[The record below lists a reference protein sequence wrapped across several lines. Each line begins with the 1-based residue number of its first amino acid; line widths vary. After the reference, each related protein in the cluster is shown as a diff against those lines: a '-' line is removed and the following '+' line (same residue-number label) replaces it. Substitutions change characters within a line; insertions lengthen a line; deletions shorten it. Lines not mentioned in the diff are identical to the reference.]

1 MADTSTPARVRFAP
15 SPTGFLHLGGLR
27 TALFD
32 WLFARH
38 TGGQFILRIEDT
50 DQKRYNPESLQDLMR
65 GLRWLGLEWDEGP
78 DIGGPY
84 APYIQSER
92 KAIYGQ
98 YADWLV
104 ENGHAYRCY
113 TSAEELE
120 ELRARALPYDR
131 RHRNLT
137 PGQRAAF
144 EAEGRPCVIRFAA
157 PLTGTTTVY
166 DVIRGDIT
174 VENASVVD
182 PVLLKSDGLPTYH
195 LAVVVDDHLMQI
207 THILRGEEWIPS
219 APLHKML
226 FDAFGW
232 PAPEFVHLPVIL
244 DPSGKGKMSKRK
256 TVVDGKEFSPFVSD
270 YITGGYLA
278 DAMFNFLANMG
289 WSYDGEQE
297 IFTRAEAIERF
308 DVKDI
313 SPKATALPFAKLDW
327 LNGIYIR
334 QMAPAEL
341 QQMLVPYLAPALE
354 LHAAD
359 LTDDRRLAELTPLIQ
374 ERIKLLTDAASM
386 VDWAFLPAAAIT
398 YPDPTQLIGKKLS
411 AADSLGVLAASADIV
426 ASIEPFE
433 VAALEAAFR
442 DRAEAMAIK
451 VGSFL
456 APVRVAITGRSV
468 SPPLFES
475 MHVLGREESLAR
487 ISNARQA
494 LHAYAATLA

>member
-1 MADTSTPARVRFAP
+1 MADTPTPARVRFAP

-32 WLFARH
+32 WLYAHH

-50 DQKRYNPESLQDLMR
+50 DQKRYNPESLADLMR
-65 GLRWLGLEWDEGP
+65 GMRWLGLEWDEGP

-84 APYIQSER
+84 APYVQSER
-92 KAIYGQ
+92 KAIYGE

-104 ENGHAYRCY
+104 EHGHAYRCY
-113 TSAEELE
+113 TTAEELE
-120 ELRARALPYDR
+120 ELRTRNLPYDR
-131 RHRNLT
+131 RHRTLT
-137 PGQRAAF
+137 AEQRAAF
-144 EAEGRPCVIRFAA
+144 AAEGRPSVVRFAA
-157 PLTGTTTVY
+157 PLTGTTTVQ

-174 VENASVVD
+174 VENTSVVD

-195 LAVVVDDHLMQI
+195 LAVVVDDHLMKI

-244 DPSGKGKMSKRK
+244 DPSGKGKMSKRR
-256 TVVDGKEFSPFVSD
+256 TVVDGKEFSPFVYD
-270 YITGGYLA
+270 YIAGGYLS

-289 WSYDGEQE
+289 WSYDGDQD
-297 IFTRAEAIERF
+297 IFTRGEAVERF

-313 SPKATALPFAKLDW
+313 SPKATALPFSKLDW
-327 LNGIYIR
+327 LNGMYIR

-341 QQMLVPYLAPALE
+341 QEHLVPFLAPALGVSE
-354 LHAAD
+354 AA
-359 LTDDRRLAELTPLIQ
+359 LRADRRLAELTPLIQ
-374 ERIKLLTDAASM
+374 ERIKVLTDAAPM
-386 VDWAFLPAAAIT
+386 IDWAFVPAEAIT
-398 YPDPTQLIGKKLS
+398 YPDPAQLIGKKLS
-411 AADSLGVLAASADIV
+411 AAESADVLAASAEIV

-433 VAALEAAFR
+433 VPALEAAFR
-442 DRAEAMAIK
+442 SRAEAMAIK

-456 APVRVAITGRSV
+456 APVRVAITGRTV

-475 MHVLGREESLAR
+475 MHVLGRAESLAR
-487 ISNARQA
+487 IDHARQA
-494 LHAYAATLA
+494 LLAYAATLA

>member
-1 MADTSTPARVRFAP
+1 MADAPTAARVRFAP

-78 DIGGPY
+78 DIGGPH

-92 KAIYGQ
+92 KAIYGE

-113 TSAEELE
+113 TPAEELE
-120 ELRARALPYDR
+120 ELRTRNLPYDR
-131 RHRNLT
+131 RHRHLT
-137 PGQRAAF
+137 PEQRAAF
-144 EAEGRPCVIRFAA
+144 AAEGRPSVVRFAA
-157 PLTGTTTVY
+157 PLAGTTTVY

-195 LAVVVDDHLMQI
+195 LAVVVDDHLMNI

-313 SPKATALPFAKLDW
+313 SPKATALPFSKLDW
-327 LNGIYIR
+327 LNGVYIR
-334 QMAPAEL
+334 QMAPAAL
-341 QQMLVPYLAPALE
+341 QEALVPFLAPALGMSEAE
-354 LHAAD
+354 LQHD
-359 LTDDRRLAELTPLIQ
+359 PRLAELAPLIQ
-374 ERIKLLTDAASM
+374 ERIKLLTDAAAM
-386 VDWAFLPAAAIT
+386 VDWAFLPAAAIS
-398 YPDPTQLIGKKLS
+398 YPDPVQLIGKKLS
-411 AADSLGVLAASADIV
+411 AAESVEVLAASAAIV
-426 ASIEPFE
+426 VRIEPFE
-433 VAALEAAFR
+433 MAALEAAFR
-442 DRAEAMAIK
+442 SQAEAMAIK

-475 MHVLGREESLAR
+475 MHVLGRQEVLAR
-487 ISNARQA
+487 IDRAEQA
-494 LHAYAATLA
+494 LRAYAATLA